1 MRADEVM
8 TPSPTTI
15 APDASIVEAVRLMLG
30 ARVSGLPV
38 VDAAGRLVGVITEGD
53 LLARAELGTGK
64 KRARWHEFL
73 FGPGRSAED
82 FVHSHG
88 RRVEEV
94 MTATPITVAP
104 SAGLD
109 EVVGLMIERRVKRLP
124 VVDGDRLLGVVS
136 RADVLRALSGAF
148 AAAGDGTC
156 PPVADADL
164 ITRIK
169 AALAGESWAPTTSID
184 IRASNGRVEL
194 WGSILDERQRTAIRV
209 AVENVPGVLA
219 IADHMVWVE
228 PFSGTV
234 MSAPGDQQG

>member
-8 TPSPTTI
+8 TRNPTTI
-15 APDASIVEAVRLMLG
+15 APGASVADAVRVMLE

-38 VDAAGRLVGVITEGD
+38 VDADGRLVGVITEGD
-53 LLARAELGTGK
+53 LLARAELGTER
-64 KRARWHEFL
+64 KRAKWLEFL

-82 FVHSHG
+82 FVQSHG

-94 MTATPITVAP
+94 MTRTPITVAA

-109 EVVGLMIERRVKRLP
+109 EVVGTMLDKRVKRLP
-124 VVDGDRLLGVVS
+124 VVEGGSLVGVVS

-148 AAAGDGTC
+148 TAETAVQGEIGDG
-156 PPVADADL
+156 DL
-164 ITRIK
+164 VVRVR
-169 AALAGESWAPTTSID
+169 AALAGQSWAPASSLD
-184 IRASNGRVEL
+184 IRAVGGTVEL
-194 WGSILDERQRTAIRV
+194 WGSILDERQREAIRV
-209 AVENVPGVLA
+209 AVENVAGVKA

-234 MSAPGDQQG
+234 VGAPDDRGG